1 MARFDSLIKDR
12 IHFFVPRAMAACL
25 LPKKIHRW
33 CHEHSVS
40 PRLVS
45 SLIINKIAAVL
56 SSKGFG
62 TWWSSLYLHQN
73 FASGAF
79 KDKNARTGRAVRVRL
94 VWTGLSKQASDYTT
108 HFCRNFKLLDDSE
121 FEEHANA
128 GFDEVELRHGEVAEG
143 EQVQILAI
151 DIVCHRDVWPL
162 NRNTRHTWVIPWNA
176 YSVFLVDQL
185 YFGSN

>member
-1 MARFDSLIKDR
+1 
-12 IHFFVPRAMAACL
+12 MAACL
-25 LPKKIHRW
+25 LPKEIHRW

-45 SLIINKIAAVL
+45 SLLINKIAAVL

-62 TWWSSLYLHQN
+62 TWWSSLCLHQN

-79 KDKNARTGRAVRVRL
+79 KDKNATSRNDKRTERAVRARL

-108 HFCRNFKLLDDSE
+108 HFCGNFKLLDDSE

-128 GFDEVELRHGEVAEG
+128 GFDEVELCHGEVAEG
-143 EQVQILAI
+143 EQVQTLAV
-151 DIVCHRDVWPL
+151 DVVCRWDVCSL
-162 NRNTRHTWVIPWNA
+162 NRNTEGHPWIILWNT